1 MLPWLCL
8 ATSFLGAPPIDP
20 VYDVPRLE
28 GIVVDGKVGDWKDR
42 GFRVMTMSGIENV
55 PATSID
61 GRFRIG
67 WDAQGLVVLVGVKD
81 DRWNESSTL
90 DSLYAGDSVEPCS
103 DGANATAQPADGT
116 WQGGVG
122 TAQPIR
128 GGLHALRRPDSGDAV
143 LNGVEQTRQ
152 PGGKKV
158 R

>member
-1 MLPWLCL
+1 M
-8 ATSFLGAPPIDP
+8 G
-20 VYDVPRLE
+20 
-28 GIVVDGKVGDWKDR
+28 VVRDK
-42 GFRVMTMSGIENV
+42 S
-55 PATSID
+55 A
-61 GRFRIG
+61 
-67 WDAQGLVVLVGVKD
+67 A
-81 DRWNESSTL
+81 DRWIR
-90 DSLYAGDSVEPCS
+90 DDAGDSVEPCS